1 MDHLLKFT
9 VDRARDLGAQYA
21 DARFQDLRQTL
32 IVAENG
38 SLRSYESDRSTG
50 IGVRVLAG
58 GSWGLASSTI
68 LEKGHL
74 RKMASEAVRMA
85 KVTKKFSTTIQ
96 LAQVKPLEATVEIPV
111 RTNPDDV
118 PPDVKVKRL
127 LEANKAALTG
137 ANVKNSSS
145 RLGFLHDV
153 RVFVSS
159 EGAEVR
165 TDVTTSGFSQL
176 SVAAANGSMEH
187 IPEQRSLCAGY
198 EFIEGSDWNTFAAE
212 VSQLASKVVVAPM
225 PPPGTYPAIVDP
237 ELIGLFLHEAL
248 GHASEGDLVATKESV
263 LEGRLGSSIASEIV
277 TVYDDGGITGG
288 YMVPF
293 DDEGVPK
300 SKTTVVEKGTLQGFL
315 LSRDTAAELGL
326 EPTGNARAQNFENKP
341 IVRMTNVYMQPGD
354 LSFDELVKGID
365 YGFYLRGRG
374 SLGGQVDVGGGTFT
388 FRAGP
393 SYLIEK
399 GELKHMVRAVNFAGN
414 VLETLKTIDAVGK
427 DFAVSTSVFGGCGKD
442 GQLAKVGDGGPHVR
456 LGKVI
461 IGGRAD

>member
-1 MDHLLKFT
+1 MKFT

-176 SVAAANGSMEH
+176 SVAAANGSMERV
-187 IPEQRSLCAGY
+187 PEQRSLCAGY

-315 LSRDTAAELGL
+315 LSRDTATELGL

-354 LSFDELVKGID
+354 LSFEELVKGID